1 MNSTYSLLKESDCLT
16 RPVLPVTL
24 SSAKYSE
31 DLMEFATIDGGVIDY
46 TACEEA
52 VSNGDG
58 IFIGGYF
65 VGVAENSHCYVQQ
78 PFIRK

>member
-1 MNSTYSLLKESDCLT
+1 MNSTYSLLNETDCLT
-16 RPVLPVTL
+16 LPVTF
-24 SSAKYSE
+24 KYSD
-31 DLMEFATIDGGVIDY
+31 DLLEFATIDGGVVDY

-52 VSNGDG
+52 VSNGEG

-78 PFIRK
+78 TFLRK